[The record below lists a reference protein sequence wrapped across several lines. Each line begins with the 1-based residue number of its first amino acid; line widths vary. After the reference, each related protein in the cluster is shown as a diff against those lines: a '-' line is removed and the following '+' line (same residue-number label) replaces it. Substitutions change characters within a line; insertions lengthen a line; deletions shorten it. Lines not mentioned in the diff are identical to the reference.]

1 MSAGGPDTGSP
12 AGAAEAA
19 ARARAEALR
28 GQLRYH
34 NHRYYVLDDPEIP
47 DGDYDRLFRELADLE
62 SRYPDLVTPDSP
74 TQRVGAAP
82 RPEFT
87 QVRHCLP
94 MISLDNAMD
103 DADLAEFHRRVRS
116 GLAAT
121 GEAAFTAE
129 PKLDGLAVSI
139 RFEQGALVQAAT
151 RGDGTTGED
160 ITANVRTIQAV
171 PLRLLGADYPAVL
184 EVRGEVYLPHAGF
197 TRMNAQALA
206 RGDRT
211 FANPRNAA
219 AGSLR
224 QLDPRITAARPLRFC
239 CYGWGE
245 TSADPG
251 ESQFAML
258 QRLAGWGVPIS
269 RELRQVTGLTGCRD
283 YFDDLGRRREA
294 LGYDIDG
301 VVFKLDCIPDQAA
314 LGATIHHPRWA
325 IARKFPAQ
333 EALTVVEAVEFQV
346 GRTGA
351 LTPVARLT
359 PVAVGGV
366 TVANATLH
374 NMDEVERKD
383 VRIGDSVSVRRAGD
397 VIPEIVRALPGRR
410 PPDAQAVV
418 LPARC
423 PVCGADVIRPA
434 GEAVARCSGGLYCP
448 AQRKEAIRHFAS
460 RKAMDI
466 EGLGE
471 KLIDQLVERGLV
483 QEPADLYR
491 LTQGQLAAL
500 ERMGDKSAE
509 NLIAALARSRE
520 TSFARFIFA
529 LGIREVG
536 EATAAALA
544 AHFDSLA
551 ALMAA
556 READFLP
563 TRGVRGVGPAA
574 AQALQA
580 WLLAH
585 PDAQATPDLGEWLA
599 AQQIPGLNRAAAAA
613 LGAACG
619 TLERLRG
626 ALPADLVGAGA
637 GLVEGVGPVVAA
649 HLVGF
654 FAQAHNREAIERLIA
669 AGIRWP
675 AAAMTPGSP
684 AGSQARPLAGK
695 TFVITGTLSRPRDAF
710 KAQLESLGAKVA
722 GSVSRATDFLLAG
735 AAAGSKLTKAQ
746 ELGVPIMTEEQLARL
761 IADTWPTT

>member
-1 MSAGGPDTGSP
+1 MTPGEPEPGSGAP
-12 AGAAEAA
+12 ASELEAA
-19 ARARAEALR
+19 RQRADALR
-28 GQLRYH
+28 TLIRHH
-34 NHRYYVLDDPEIP
+34 NHRYYVLDDPQVP
-47 DGDYDRLFRELADLE
+47 DAEYDRLVRELQDLE

-87 QVRHCLP
+87 QVRHRVA

-103 DADLAEFHRRVRS
+103 DGALAEFHRRVAS
-116 GLAAT
+116 ALPGSD
-121 GEAAFTAE
+121 EWVFTAE

-139 RFEQGALVQAAT
+139 RYEGGLLVQAAT

-160 ITANVRTIQAV
+160 ITANVRTIQNV
-171 PLRLLGADYPAVL
+171 PLRLLGSDWPAVL

-197 TRMNAQALA
+197 ERLNAQAAA
-206 RGDRT
+206 RGDKT

-245 TSADPG
+245 IAADPG

-258 QRLAGWGVPIS
+258 QRIAGWGVPVS
-269 RELRQVTGLTGCRD
+269 RELCQVTGLPGTRD
-283 YFDDLGRRREA
+283 YFDDLGRRRDA

-301 VVFKLDCIPDQAA
+301 VVFKLDRLPDQVA
-314 LGATIHHPRWA
+314 LGATAHHPRWA

-351 LTPVARLT
+351 VTPVARLA
-359 PVAVGGV
+359 PVSVGGV

-374 NMDEVERKD
+374 NLDEVERKD
-383 VRIGDSVSVRRAGD
+383 VRIGDTVYVRRAGD
-397 VIPEIVRALPGRR
+397 VIPEIVRVLPELR
-410 PPDAQAVV
+410 PADARAVV
-418 LPARC
+418 LPAAC
-423 PVCGADVIRPA
+423 PVCGSDVIRPE

-471 KLIDQLVERGLV
+471 KLIDQLVERELV
-483 QEPADLYR
+483 REPADLYR
-491 LTQGQLAAL
+491 LTQGQFAGL
-500 ERMGDKSAE
+500 ERMGEKSAA
-509 NLIAALARSRE
+509 NLIAALEQSKE

-536 EATAAALA
+536 VATAAALA
-544 AHFDSLA
+544 ARFDSLE

-556 READFLP
+556 REQDFLR
-563 TRGVRGVGPAA
+563 TSGLRGVGPKAA
-574 AQALQA
+574 AAVQS
-580 WLLAH
+580 WLLEH
-585 PDAQATPDLGEWLA
+585 PDAQAAGDLGEWLM
-599 AQQIPGLNRAAAAA
+599 AQRIPGLNRAAAVA
-613 LGAACG
+613 LGRGCE
-619 TLERLRG
+619 TLERLR
-626 ALPADLVGAGA
+626 AAAPEDLYGNSAA
-637 GLVEGVGPVVAA
+637 LVEGVGPVVAA

-675 AAAMTPGSP
+675 LRSAPSAA
-684 AGSQARPLAGK
+684 QAQPLAGK
-695 TFVITGTLSRPRDAF
+695 TFVITGTLGRARDAV
-710 KAQLESLGAKVA
+710 KAELESLGAKVT
-722 GSVSRATDFLLAG
+722 GSVSKNTDYLLAG
-735 AAAGSKLTKAQ
+735 VEAGSKLAKAQ
-746 ELGVPIMTEEQLARL
+746 ELKVAVITEQQLAQL
-761 IADTWPTT
+761 IGRS